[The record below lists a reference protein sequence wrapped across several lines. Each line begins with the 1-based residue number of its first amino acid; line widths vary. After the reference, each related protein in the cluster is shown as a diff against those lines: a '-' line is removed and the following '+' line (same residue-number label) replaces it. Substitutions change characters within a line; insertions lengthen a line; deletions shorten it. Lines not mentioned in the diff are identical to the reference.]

1 VWTRLE
7 ETYEGTTTV
16 KSAKLYMLKDKLS
29 NFKMKEDESILEMF
43 YRLQVII
50 NDLKSLGE
58 KVKDEDFSHK
68 FLMCLPKKFKTL
80 RTIIFRGGLTSV
92 SPNKVLDDVMTDA
105 QYNDSDN
112 EEVEKKDDDKKKKS
126 VAFKASTSSKSK
138 GKAKKEASSE
148 DEDAS
153 DIDDEAMALLV
164 RKMGKFM
171 KKRCYGARKR
181 RDHIKEHVRLCYKC
195 KGPDHIVADCP
206 YNSDNEEDEKKKKK
220 DKKEKKE
227 KKEKKMTFKKKKGSG
242 YVVTW
247 DSDFTEDSDDEKKSI
262 KKALASIAIHNKPSL
277 FDTPSTC
284 LMAKP
289 TKVKY
294 DESDDECESDDC
306 RSDDE
311 EDYSKRS
318 SSICVINLASALRRR
333 ERSAKHCKKSS
344 KLSSNPLGSSKHLM
358 SV

>member
-1 VWTRLE
+1 
-7 ETYEGTTTV
+7 
-16 KSAKLYMLKDKLS
+16 
-29 NFKMKEDESILEMF
+29 
-43 YRLQVII
+43 
-50 NDLKSLGE
+50 
-58 KVKDEDFSHK
+58 
-68 FLMCLPKKFKTL
+68 
-80 RTIIFRGGLTSV
+80 
-92 SPNKVLDDVMTDA
+92 VLDDVMTDA

-112 EEVEKKDDDKKKKS
+112 EEIEKKDDDKKKKS

-164 RKMGKFM
+164 RKMGKFI

-181 RDHIKEHVRLCYKC
+181 RDHVKEHVRLCYKC

-227 KKEKKMTFKKKKGSG
+227 KEKKMTFKKKKGSG

-318 SSICVINLASALRRR
+318 SSICVINLASCSTFTSTSSTNDGFTCDTSLMVENETLKKEVNELTCALGKAYDGEDRLLM
-333 ERSAKHCKKSS
+333 C
-344 KLSSNPLGSSKHLM
+344 LGSPSTKRDWAILLRKARPLLLITRLVCEEQW
-358 SV
+358 SILY